1 MMKKL
6 ITGEEIYHGD
16 FGEFSIG
23 VDKERERRRNRH
35 ISLLPDARFIMYIQ

>member
-6 ITGEEIYHGD
+6 ITGGEIYCGD

-23 VDKERERRRNRH
+23 VDK
-35 ISLLPDARFIMYIQ
+35 LAVL